1 MTSEYVKGAV
11 IAFQKSSKQPCQI
24 MREKGVPTM
33 VGDLVLGEQPDSWCD
48 LTKKRIVEN
57 FVSNLN
63 SKMLTLSLSH
73 ALR

>member
-1 MTSEYVKGAV
+1 M
-11 IAFQKSSKQPCQI
+11 
-24 MREKGVPTM
+24 PTM